1 MMKRVSGDFIKGK
14 FGGGEW
20 SRTTDAAASMFGDS
34 RAFSLFQAFL
44 QHPPC
49 SPGSQLDFH
58 EQ

>member
-1 MMKRVSGDFIKGK
+1 MNLLRENLVAVK
-14 FGGGEW
+14 W